1 MNFTI
6 TGIFL
11 FDILR
16 TGRYHTSVLTHIVRL
31 DEKNIKLIWRG
42 NMKKTLILL
51 AMAIVSVFFFTAC
64 GPVVASSG
72 DAAFTSA
79 GNAAF
84 ASDGNAPYTSAGN
97 AG

>member
-6 TGIFL
+6 ISIFL
-11 FDILR
+11 FDILH
-16 TGRYHTSVLTHIVRL
+16 GQRYHTSVLTHIVRL
-31 DEKNIKLIWRG
+31 DKQNIKLIWRG

-72 DAAFTSA
+72 DAAFASA
-79 GNAAF
+79 SSAAF
-84 ASDGNAPYTSAGN
+84 ASGGNVPYTSAGN